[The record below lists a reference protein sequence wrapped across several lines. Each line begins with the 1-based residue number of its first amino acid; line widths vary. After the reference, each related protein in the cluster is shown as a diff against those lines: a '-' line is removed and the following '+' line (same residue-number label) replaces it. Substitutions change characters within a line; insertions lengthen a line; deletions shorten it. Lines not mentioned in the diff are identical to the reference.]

1 MTTLLFILGLAG
13 RILLWILL
21 IVLVLILLILF
32 VPIRYR
38 LRFSVDDPKPHDE
51 ADPGALRDRLRCD
64 FRFSWLVHLVSGGIA
79 VPERPAFIV
88 RILFLRLDIGEI
100 IRRHPKKAKEKPDK
114 EKEQAPSLHF
124 PFTPEEL
131 AEFLRYHAH
140 HIYDTM
146 KSAAGKLRRA
156 LRLLQ
161 AEASRHTLEKLS
173 GIVQRLLASVLPN
186 RTRVFGTIGL
196 SDPALEGDFMA
207 VLGMLMPF
215 VHGTF
220 EILPVFTQYQTDVR
234 GQISGRIFL
243 VTILRAALA
252 VVLDRQIMRTL
263 RRVRAL
269 MKVR

>member
-51 ADPGALRDRLRCD
+51 ADPGALRDRLQCD

-173 GIVQRLLASVLPN
+173 GIVQRLLASVL
-186 RTRVFGTIGL
+186 
-196 SDPALEGDFMA
+196 
-207 VLGMLMPF
+207 MPF